1 MNLATTIYFDSED
14 TEAATAIVRSMITP
28 ISNRPSNA
36 SDAATQSSQTKN
48 EASQTQRSSAVAS
61 KITQR

>member
-1 MNLATTIYFDSED
+1 MNLAATIYSDNED
-14 TEAATAIVRSMITP
+14 TEAATAIVISMIRA

-48 EASQTQRSSAVAS
+48 EASQTQSSSAVAS
-61 KITQR
+61 KIAQR